1 MKAIRKK
8 LKTNSR
14 GFSLAET
21 LICVLI
27 LLMVSVIVGAAIP
40 TASNVFVKTVDAANA
55 QVVLSTAMTALRDE
69 LGTATQVKKEADG
82 SLVYK
87 SSTFGW
93 SKLEFGTFDVPASS
107 AASSGDSTPVSGET
121 TTPAAE
127 TVAVTGIM
135 VTYGGTEEEVTDSET
150 GTKSYVITFPTN
162 LTGKQRLL
170 VSKEAIT
177 SNLKL
182 KCGTETA
189 SITFD
194 PNTGIVVFSS
204 LRVTKGEGAAEVN
217 LAQRA
222 TFKVRTMK

>member
-1 MKAIRKK
+1 LKAIGKK
-8 LKTNSR
+8 LKKNSR

-21 LICVLI
+21 LICILI
-27 LLMVSVIVGAAIP
+27 LLMVSAIVGAAIP

-93 SKLEFGTFDVPASS
+93 CKLEFGTFNMPVGG
-107 AASSGDSTPVSGET
+107 AASSGGDTPVSGET
-121 TTPAAE
+121 TTPAPK

-150 GTKSYVITFPTN
+150 GTKSFVITFPTD

-177 SNLKL
+177 ENLKL
-182 KCGTETA
+182 EGSVSA
-189 SITFD
+189 PDANGVVTFE
-194 PNTGIVVFSS
+194 
-204 LRVTKGEGAAEVN
+204 LKVTKDTTI

-222 TFKVRTMK
+222 SYKVRTMK